1 MLSFLENKKTTS
13 YIGLSFVVLFWGFSA
28 ITSKFYLTYFSPTFG
43 VAFSSFI
50 SALAIAIIYRKR
62 LKNLDAT
69 YFKTAFILGLFYCV
83 ANLSQKIGLQYTTPT
98 MYAFLENLSCVAVP
112 IVVLILCKKLPSLL
126 QIIGSVVCLISALVL
141 SGLGSGAQTL
151 NIGIGEIL
159 CAVAGV
165 FYGINIA
172 GTSIYTK
179 KLDSALYIM
188 LVLLFESAI
197 SFVASIIFNF
207 VTVNGTPIEAIRFS
221 FDPLILISHVII
233 TLTSS
238 ALCWIIRTNSM
249 KHVAP
254 TVVAVM
260 MPFSSIITSIISVAL
275 GMDVLTINLVAGA
288 ILGFI
293 AMVICSI
300 GDIIADKKHDK
311 NQTNNV

>member
-1 MLSFLENKKTTS
+1 
-13 YIGLSFVVLFWGFSA
+13 
-28 ITSKFYLTYFSPTFG
+28 
-43 VAFSSFI
+43 
-50 SALAIAIIYRKR
+50 
-62 LKNLDAT
+62 
-69 YFKTAFILGLFYCV
+69 
-83 ANLSQKIGLQYTTPT
+83 
-98 MYAFLENLSCVAVP
+98 MYAFLENLSCVVVP

-188 LVLLFESAI
+188 LILLFESAI

-207 VTVNGTPIEAIRFS
+207 VTINGTPIEAIRFS
-221 FDPLILISHVII
+221 VDPLILISRVII